1 MHYRLKSL
9 SLVTLVLSLF
19 FPIGVAESKT
29 KGIIPA
35 TLTANTETTKQSKAE
50 ALRLNNSSFPDHNLR
65 VNQVLAQNP
74 NNQKTQAEILLQKGE
89 ELLINEQP
97 QAALQIFQQALTIY
111 RQIKN
116 SQGEGESIRLIA
128 KAYYDLKDENKA
140 MTYYE
145 QALQIAE
152 TIKNLALKGRTLN
165 NLGSLYSKR
174 DLSERAISYYQ
185 EALKI
190 AQSINNFDLQAKVNF
205 SLGVEYQLAL
215 GNSDRA
221 AKYYKESLINAQKSK
236 NHDTEVWVL
245 FNLAAINSSSDQVK
259 AINLLEQALVIVRQ
273 GSNSTAEKQILRKY
287 EPSLLIK
294 LGVNYWLFGLVKGI
308 NKDQAGIQFINKA
321 LQYFQDAVKVAK
333 ETGAII
339 KQGQA
344 LLQIVQIYNLQNQS
358 SKALE
363 ALEQAVKIFQQ
374 QNNTQ
379 IQLRDTLSN
388 LAQAYQTRGQLEKSL
403 TYYQQALVVGEKVV
417 TKSPVDI
424 VEKNL
429 EQKDILTSIAGI
441 YDSLSKY
448 EQSIKFH
455 QQSVDIL
462 TSTLK
467 YIEGLK
473 QDKKITS
480 ERQKK
485 FFVDSMIQ
493 VKRSIGLSYT
503 LMQKNYAFLGQP
515 DEVKKVDQ
523 DYEKLRKAHPDAF
536 GSSNSSDSKSSSSE
550 NNLEQNLK
558 SALDDLQRWE
568 ALGVITGKASAL
580 AEVGIAYG
588 KLGQNDRVSEY
599 FQQAIELSEN
609 SPGVQANICWRI
621 GLFYE
626 EQGKH
631 DLAISFHEKA
641 VASAQKA
648 NQKVE
653 QALILHSIGTNNF
666 DIGNLPKAVVAL
678 YEAIKIYE
686 SVRIDLTDKS
696 QISIFEQQSKTYT
709 IVQKILIA
717 QNKFQE
723 ALEVAERGRAR
734 AFVNLL
740 TSRISEKQSNQLT
753 VQPLSIEKIQKIARE
768 QNATIVEYTIAQ
780 PENNQDYPKTW
791 KPSEIYIW
799 VIKSTGEITFKQ
811 VDLKSLNTPLA
822 ELVNTSRISIGAG
835 GRGGIYVEGLK
846 DEQTRDRGGIYVEGL
861 KDEQVQKKN
870 LQTLHEILI
879 APIASLLPTNPE
891 EKVIFIPH
899 DSLFLVPFVALQDKD
914 GKYLIEK
921 HTILTAPAIQ
931 VLDLTHQQRQKVRGK
946 DILVMGNPEMPK
958 VGIDLVQ
965 LDTLKGAEKETLAI
979 AKFFKTEA
987 ITGKDA
993 TKAAL
998 KQKLS
1003 SARIIHLATHGL
1015 LADTDKSIPTAIA
1028 LAPTKNDD
1036 GLLTPAEIVD
1046 LSINA
1051 ELVVLSACDT
1061 GRGAIT
1067 GDGVIGL
1074 SRSLITAGA
1083 PSVIVSLWSVP
1094 DAPTAELMMEFYQ
1107 QWQQNPDKA
1116 VALRNAMLKTMKKSP
1131 APVNWA
1137 AFTLIG
1143 ESK

>member
-1 MHYRLKSL
+1 MYYRLKSL
-9 SLVTLVLSLF
+9 SLVTLVLSLS

-35 TLTANTETTKQSKAE
+35 TLTANTETTEQSRGE

-74 NNQKTQAEILLQKGE
+74 NNQKTQAERLLQKGE

-111 RQIKN
+111 RKIKN

-190 AQSINNFDLQAKVNF
+190 AQAINNFDLQAKVNF

-259 AINLLEQALVIVRQ
+259 AINLLEQALLIVRQ

-294 LGVNYWLFGLVKGI
+294 QGLNYWLFGLVNGL
-308 NKDQAGIQFINKA
+308 NKDPEAAIQINKA
-321 LQYFQDAVKVAK
+321 LQYFQEAVTVAK

-344 LLQIVQIYNLQNQS
+344 LLQIVQIYNFQNQS
-358 SKALE
+358 SKAL
-363 ALEQAVKIFQQ
+363 ATLEQAVKIFQQ
-374 QNNTQ
+374 ENNTQ

-388 LAQAYQTRGQLEKSL
+388 LAQAYQSRGQLEKSL

-429 EQKDILTSIAGI
+429 AQENIITSIAGI

-448 EQSIKFH
+448 EQSIKFY

-493 VKRSIGLSYT
+493 VKRSISVSYT
-503 LMQKNYAFLGQP
+503 LMKKNYAFLGQP
-515 DEVKKVDQ
+515 DEIKKVAQ
-523 DYEKLRKAHPDAF
+523 DYEKLRKAHADAF

-550 NNLEQNLK
+550 NKLEQNLK

-580 AEVGIAYG
+580 ANVGIAYG

-599 FQQAIELSEN
+599 FQQAIELSKDA
-609 SPGVQANICWRI
+609 PQIQANIFLLI
-621 GLFYE
+621 GLFYA

-648 NQKVE
+648 NLKVE
-653 QALILHSIGTNNF
+653 KAINLHQIGIHNF

-709 IVQKILIA
+709 ILQKILIA
-717 QNKFQE
+717 QNKFQQ

-740 TSRISEKQSNQLT
+740 TSRISEKQNNQLT
-753 VQPLSIEKIQKIARE
+753 VQPLTIKKIQKIARE

-780 PENNQDYPKTW
+780 SENNQDYPKTW

-799 VIKSTGEITFKQ
+799 VIKPTGEITFKQ

-822 ELVNTSRISIGAG
+822 ELVKNSRFSIDP
-835 GRGGIYVEGLK
+835 R
-846 DEQTRDRGGIYVEGL
+846 DRDRGAIEVKPTGAP
-861 KDEQVQKKN
+861 VQKEN
-870 LQTLHEILI
+870 LQKLHEILI

-914 GKYLIEK
+914 SKYLIEK

-979 AKFFKTEA
+979 AKFFQDKLLKTKA

-993 TKAAL
+993 TKAAF

-1036 GLLTPAEIVD
+1036 GLLTPAEIID

-1067 GDGVIGL
+1067 GDGVVGL
-1074 SRSLITAGA
+1074 SRAFITAGA
-1083 PSVIVSLWSVP
+1083 PSVIVSLWAVP
-1094 DAPTAELMMEFYQ
+1094 DTPTAELMTEFYQ

-1116 VALRNAMLKTMKKSP
+1116 VALRNAMLNTMKKRP

>member
-1 MHYRLKSL
+1 MYYRLKSL
-9 SLVTLVLSLF
+9 SLVTLVLSLS

-35 TLTANTETTKQSKAE
+35 TLTANTETTEQSRGE

-74 NNQKTQAEILLQKGE
+74 NNQKTQAERLLQKGE

-111 RQIKN
+111 RKIKN

-190 AQSINNFDLQAKVNF
+190 AQAINNFDLQAKVNF

-259 AINLLEQALVIVRQ
+259 AINLLEQALLIVRQ

-294 LGVNYWLFGLVKGI
+294 QGLNYWLFGLVNGL
-308 NKDQAGIQFINKA
+308 NKDPEAAIQINKA
-321 LQYFQDAVKVAK
+321 LQYFQEAVTVAK

-344 LLQIVQIYNLQNQS
+344 LLQIVQIYNFQNQS
-358 SKALE
+358 SKAL
-363 ALEQAVKIFQQ
+363 ATLEQAVKIFQQ
-374 QNNTQ
+374 ENNTQ

-388 LAQAYQTRGQLEKSL
+388 LAQAYQSRGQLEKSL

-429 EQKDILTSIAGI
+429 AQENIITSIAGI

-448 EQSIKFH
+448 EQSIKFY

-493 VKRSIGLSYT
+493 VKRSISVSYT
-503 LMQKNYAFLGQP
+503 LMKKNYAFLGQP
-515 DEVKKVDQ
+515 DEIKKVAQ
-523 DYEKLRKAHPDAF
+523 DYEKLRKAHADAF

-550 NNLEQNLK
+550 NKLEQNLK

-580 AEVGIAYG
+580 ANVGIAYG

-599 FQQAIELSEN
+599 FQQAIELSKDA
-609 SPGVQANICWRI
+609 PQIQANIFLLI
-621 GLFYE
+621 GLFYA

-648 NQKVE
+648 NLKVE
-653 QALILHSIGTNNF
+653 KAINLHQIGIHNF

-709 IVQKILIA
+709 ILQKILIA
-717 QNKFQE
+717 QNKFQQ

-753 VQPLSIEKIQKIARE
+753 VQPLTIKKIQKIARE

-780 PENNQDYPKTW
+780 SENNQDYPKTW

-799 VIKSTGEITFKQ
+799 VIKPTGEITFKQ

-822 ELVNTSRISIGAG
+822 ELVKNSRFSIDP
-835 GRGGIYVEGLK
+835 R
-846 DEQTRDRGGIYVEGL
+846 DRDRGAIEVKPTGAP
-861 KDEQVQKKN
+861 VQKEN
-870 LQTLHEILI
+870 LQKLHEILI

-914 GKYLIEK
+914 SKYLIEK

-931 VLDLTHQQRQKVRGK
+931 VLELTHQQRQKVRGK
-946 DILVMGNPEMPK
+946 DVLVMGNPIMPK
-958 VGIDLVQ
+958 VGKGKNSVQ
-965 LDTLKGAEKETLAI
+965 LKPLEGAEKETLAI
-979 AKFFKTEA
+979 AKFFKTKA

-1094 DAPTAELMMEFYQ
+1094 DAPTAELMTEFYQ

>member
-1 MHYRLKSL
+1 MFTVHYRLKSL

-515 DEVKKVDQ
+515 DEVKKVAQ

-550 NNLEQNLK
+550 NKLEQNLK

-599 FQQAIELSEN
+599 FQKAIELSKDA
-609 SPGVQANICWRI
+609 PQIQANIFLLI
-621 GLFYE
+621 GLFYA

-648 NQKVE
+648 NLKVE
-653 QALILHSIGTNNF
+653 QAINLHQIGIHNF

-709 IVQKILIA
+709 ILQKILIA

-753 VQPLSIEKIQKIARE
+753 VQPLTIEKIQKIARE

-791 KPSEIYIW
+791 NPSEIYIW
-799 VIKSTGEITFKQ
+799 VIKPTGEITFKQ

-822 ELVNTSRISIGAG
+822 ELVNNSRISIGAG
-835 GRGGIYVEGLK
+835 GRGAIEVKPTGAP
-846 DEQTRDRGGIYVEGL
+846 
-861 KDEQVQKKN
+861 VQKEN
-870 LQTLHEILI
+870 LQTLHKILI

-899 DSLFLVPFVALQDKD
+899 ESLFLVPFVALQDKD

-946 DILVMGNPEMPK
+946 DVLVMGNPIMPK

-979 AKFFKTEA
+979 AKFFKTKA

>member
-1 MHYRLKSL
+1 MYYRLKSL
-9 SLVTLVLSLF
+9 SLVTLVLSLS

-35 TLTANTETTKQSKAE
+35 TLTANTETTEQSRGE

-74 NNQKTQAEILLQKGE
+74 NNQKTQAERLLQKGE

-111 RQIKN
+111 RKIKN

-190 AQSINNFDLQAKVNF
+190 AQAINNFDLQAKVNF

-236 NHDTEVWVL
+236 NHNTEVWVL

-259 AINLLEQALVIVRQ
+259 AINLLEQALLIVRQ

-294 LGVNYWLFGLVKGI
+294 QGLNYWLFGLVNGL
-308 NKDQAGIQFINKA
+308 NKDPEAAIQINKA
-321 LQYFQDAVKVAK
+321 LQYFQEAVTVAK

-344 LLQIVQIYNLQNQS
+344 LLQIVQIYNFQNQS
-358 SKALE
+358 SKAL
-363 ALEQAVKIFQQ
+363 ATLEQAVKIFQQ
-374 QNNTQ
+374 ENNTQ

-388 LAQAYQTRGQLEKSL
+388 LAQAYQSRGQLEKSL

-429 EQKDILTSIAGI
+429 AQENIITSIAGI

-448 EQSIKFH
+448 EQSIKFY

-493 VKRSIGLSYT
+493 VKRSISVSYT
-503 LMQKNYAFLGQP
+503 LMKKNYAFLGQP
-515 DEVKKVDQ
+515 DEIKKVAQ
-523 DYEKLRKAHPDAF
+523 DYEKLRKAHADAF

-550 NNLEQNLK
+550 NKLEQNLK

-580 AEVGIAYG
+580 ANVGIAYG

-599 FQQAIELSEN
+599 FQQAIELSKDA
-609 SPGVQANICWRI
+609 PQIQANIFLLI
-621 GLFYE
+621 GLFYA

-648 NQKVE
+648 NLKVE
-653 QALILHSIGTNNF
+653 KAINLHQIGIHNF

-709 IVQKILIA
+709 ILQKILIA
-717 QNKFQE
+717 QNKFQQ

-753 VQPLSIEKIQKIARE
+753 VQPLTIKKIQKIARE

-780 PENNQDYPKTW
+780 SENNQDYPKTW

-799 VIKSTGEITFKQ
+799 VIKPTGEITFKQ

-822 ELVNTSRISIGAG
+822 ELVKNSRFSIDP
-835 GRGGIYVEGLK
+835 R
-846 DEQTRDRGGIYVEGL
+846 DRDRGAIEVKPTGAP
-861 KDEQVQKKN
+861 VQKEN
-870 LQTLHEILI
+870 LQKLHEILI

-914 GKYLIEK
+914 SKYLIEK

-931 VLDLTHQQRQKVRGK
+931 VLELTHQQRQKVRGK
-946 DILVMGNPEMPK
+946 DVLVMGNPIMPK
-958 VGIDLVQ
+958 VGKGKNSVQ
-965 LDTLKGAEKETLAI
+965 LKPLEGAEKETLAI
-979 AKFFKTEA
+979 AKFFKTKA

-1094 DAPTAELMMEFYQ
+1094 DAPTAELMTEFYQ

>member
-1 MHYRLKSL
+1 LKARHSRHFQTIL
-9 SLVTLVLSLF
+9 QVFTRISAQYPL
-19 FPIGVAESKT
+19 
-29 KGIIPA
+29 A
-35 TLTANTETTKQSKAE
+35 T
-50 ALRLNNSSFPDHNLR
+50 
-65 VNQVLAQNP
+65 
-74 NNQKTQAEILLQKGE
+74 
-89 ELLINEQP
+89 
-97 QAALQIFQQALTIY
+97 
-111 RQIKN
+111 
-116 SQGEGESIRLIA
+116 
-128 KAYYDLKDENKA
+128 
-140 MTYYE
+140 
-145 QALQIAE
+145 
-152 TIKNLALKGRTLN
+152 
-165 NLGSLYSKR
+165 
-174 DLSERAISYYQ
+174 
-185 EALKI
+185 
-190 AQSINNFDLQAKVNF
+190 
-205 SLGVEYQLAL
+205 
-215 GNSDRA
+215 
-221 AKYYKESLINAQKSK
+221 
-236 NHDTEVWVL
+236 
-245 FNLAAINSSSDQVK
+245 
-259 AINLLEQALVIVRQ
+259 
-273 GSNSTAEKQILRKY
+273 
-287 EPSLLIK
+287 
-294 LGVNYWLFGLVKGI
+294 
-308 NKDQAGIQFINKA
+308 
-321 LQYFQDAVKVAK
+321 
-333 ETGAII
+333 
-339 KQGQA
+339 
-344 LLQIVQIYNLQNQS
+344 
-358 SKALE
+358 
-363 ALEQAVKIFQQ
+363 LEQAVKIFQQ
-374 QNNTQ
+374 ENNTQ

-429 EQKDILTSIAGI
+429 AQENIITSIASI

-480 ERQKK
+480 ERQRK
-485 FFVDSMIQ
+485 FFVDSMINI
-493 VKRSIGLSYT
+493 KRSIRGSYIS
-503 LMQKNYAFLGQP
+503 MGKNYAFLGQP

-523 DYEKLRKAHPDAF
+523 DYEKLRKAHPSAF
-536 GSSNSSDSKSSSSE
+536 GSSNSSDRKSSSSE

-558 SALDDLQRWE
+558 SALDDLAQWD

-580 AEVGIAYG
+580 ANVGIAYG

-609 SPGVQANICWRI
+609 SPGIQANICWRI

-709 IVQKILIA
+709 ILQKILIA
-717 QNKFQE
+717 QNKFQQ

-753 VQPLSIEKIQKIARE
+753 VQPLSIEKIQKIAKE

-780 PENNQDYPKTW
+780 SENNQDYPKTW
-791 KPSEIYIW
+791 NLSEMYIW
-799 VIKSTGEITFKQ
+799 VVKPTGEITFKQ

-822 ELVNTSRISIGAG
+822 ELVNNSRISIGA
-835 GRGGIYVEGLK
+835 RG
-846 DEQTRDRGGIYVEGL
+846 RGGIYVEGL

-899 DSLFLVPFVALQDKD
+899 ESLFLVPFVALQDKD
-914 GKYLIEK
+914 SKYLIEK

-946 DILVMGNPEMPK
+946 DVLVMGNPIMPK
-958 VGIDLVQ
+958 VGVPLVQ
-965 LDTLKGAEKETLAI
+965 LDPLKGAEKEALTI
-979 AKFFKTEA
+979 ANFFKTKA

-1028 LAPTKNDD
+1028 LAPTKNDN

>member
-1 MHYRLKSL
+1 VYYRLKSL
-9 SLVTLVLSLF
+9 SLVTLVLSLS

-35 TLTANTETTKQSKAE
+35 TLTANTETTEQSRGE

-74 NNQKTQAEILLQKGE
+74 NNQKTQAERLLQKGE

-111 RQIKN
+111 RKIKN

-190 AQSINNFDLQAKVNF
+190 AQAINNFDLQAKVNF

-259 AINLLEQALVIVRQ
+259 AINLLEQALLIVRQ

-294 LGVNYWLFGLVKGI
+294 QGLNYWLFGLVNGL
-308 NKDQAGIQFINKA
+308 NKDPEAAIQINKA
-321 LQYFQDAVKVAK
+321 LQYFQEAVTVAK

-344 LLQIVQIYNLQNQS
+344 LLQIVQIYNFQNQS
-358 SKALE
+358 SKAL
-363 ALEQAVKIFQQ
+363 ATLEQAVKIFQQ
-374 QNNTQ
+374 ENNTQ

-388 LAQAYQTRGQLEKSL
+388 LAQAYQSRGQLEKSL

-429 EQKDILTSIAGI
+429 AQENIITSIAGI

-448 EQSIKFH
+448 EQSIKFY

-493 VKRSIGLSYT
+493 VKRSISVSYT
-503 LMQKNYAFLGQP
+503 LMKKNYAFLGQP
-515 DEVKKVDQ
+515 DEIKKVAQ
-523 DYEKLRKAHPDAF
+523 DYEKLRKAHADAF

-550 NNLEQNLK
+550 NKLEQNLK

-580 AEVGIAYG
+580 ANVGIAYG

-599 FQQAIELSEN
+599 FQQAIELSKDA
-609 SPGVQANICWRI
+609 PQIQANIFLLI
-621 GLFYE
+621 GLFYA

-648 NQKVE
+648 NLKVE
-653 QALILHSIGTNNF
+653 KAINLHQIGIHNF

-709 IVQKILIA
+709 ILQKILIA
-717 QNKFQE
+717 QNKFQQ

-740 TSRISEKQSNQLT
+740 TSRISEKQNNQLT
-753 VQPLSIEKIQKIARE
+753 VQPLTIKKIQKIARE

-780 PENNQDYPKTW
+780 SENNQDYPKTW

-799 VIKSTGEITFKQ
+799 VIKPTGEITFKQ

-822 ELVNTSRISIGAG
+822 ELVKNSRFSIDP
-835 GRGGIYVEGLK
+835 R
-846 DEQTRDRGGIYVEGL
+846 DRDRGAIEVKPTGAP
-861 KDEQVQKKN
+861 VQKEN
-870 LQTLHEILI
+870 LQKLHEILI

-914 GKYLIEK
+914 SKYLIEK

-979 AKFFKTEA
+979 AKFFQDKLLKTKA

-993 TKAAL
+993 TKAAF

-1036 GLLTPAEIVD
+1036 GLLTPAEIID

-1067 GDGVIGL
+1067 GDGVVGL
-1074 SRSLITAGA
+1074 SRAFITAGA
-1083 PSVIVSLWSVP
+1083 PSVIVSLWAVP
-1094 DAPTAELMMEFYQ
+1094 DTPTAELMTEFYQ

-1116 VALRNAMLKTMKKSP
+1116 VALRNAMLNTMKKRP

>member
-1 MHYRLKSL
+1 VYYRLKSL
-9 SLVTLVLSLF
+9 SLVTLVLSLS

-35 TLTANTETTKQSKAE
+35 TLTANTETTEQSRGE

-74 NNQKTQAEILLQKGE
+74 NNQKTQAERLLQKGE

-111 RQIKN
+111 RKIKN

-190 AQSINNFDLQAKVNF
+190 AQAINNFDLQAKVNF

-236 NHDTEVWVL
+236 NHNTEVWVL

-259 AINLLEQALVIVRQ
+259 AINLLEQALLIVRQ

-294 LGVNYWLFGLVKGI
+294 QGLNYWLFGLVNGL
-308 NKDQAGIQFINKA
+308 NKDPEAAIQINKA
-321 LQYFQDAVKVAK
+321 LQYFQEAVTVAK

-344 LLQIVQIYNLQNQS
+344 LLQIVQIYNFQNQS
-358 SKALE
+358 SKAL
-363 ALEQAVKIFQQ
+363 ATLEQAVKIFQQ
-374 QNNTQ
+374 ENNTQ

-388 LAQAYQTRGQLEKSL
+388 LAQAYQSRGQLEKSL

-429 EQKDILTSIAGI
+429 AQENIITSIAGI

-448 EQSIKFH
+448 EQSIKFY

-493 VKRSIGLSYT
+493 VKRSISVSYT
-503 LMQKNYAFLGQP
+503 LMKKNYAFLGQP
-515 DEVKKVDQ
+515 DEIKKVAQ
-523 DYEKLRKAHPDAF
+523 DYEKLRKAHADAF

-550 NNLEQNLK
+550 NKLEQNLK

-580 AEVGIAYG
+580 ANVGIAYG

-599 FQQAIELSEN
+599 FQQAIELSKDA
-609 SPGVQANICWRI
+609 PQIQANIFLLI
-621 GLFYE
+621 GLFYA

-648 NQKVE
+648 NLKVE
-653 QALILHSIGTNNF
+653 KAINLHQIGIHNF

-709 IVQKILIA
+709 ILQKILIA
-717 QNKFQE
+717 QNKFQQ

-753 VQPLSIEKIQKIARE
+753 VQPLTIKKIQKIARE

-780 PENNQDYPKTW
+780 SENNQDYPKTW

-799 VIKSTGEITFKQ
+799 VIKPTGEITFKQ

-822 ELVNTSRISIGAG
+822 ELVKNSRFSIDP
-835 GRGGIYVEGLK
+835 R
-846 DEQTRDRGGIYVEGL
+846 DRDRGAIEVKPTGAP
-861 KDEQVQKKN
+861 VQKEN
-870 LQTLHEILI
+870 LQKLHEILI

-914 GKYLIEK
+914 SKYLIEK

-931 VLDLTHQQRQKVRGK
+931 VLELTHQQRQKVRGK
-946 DILVMGNPEMPK
+946 DVLVMGNPIMPK
-958 VGIDLVQ
+958 VGKGKNSVQ
-965 LDTLKGAEKETLAI
+965 LKPLEGAEKETLAI
-979 AKFFKTEA
+979 AKFFKTKA

-1094 DAPTAELMMEFYQ
+1094 DAPTAELMTEFYQ

>member
-1 MHYRLKSL
+1 VFTVHYRLKSL

-515 DEVKKVDQ
+515 DEVKKVAQ

-550 NNLEQNLK
+550 NKLEQNLK

-599 FQQAIELSEN
+599 FQKAIELSKDA
-609 SPGVQANICWRI
+609 PQIQANIFLLI
-621 GLFYE
+621 GLFYA

-648 NQKVE
+648 NLKVE
-653 QALILHSIGTNNF
+653 QAINLHQIGIHNF

-709 IVQKILIA
+709 ILQKILIA

-753 VQPLSIEKIQKIARE
+753 VQPLTIEKIQKIARE

-791 KPSEIYIW
+791 NPSEIYIW
-799 VIKSTGEITFKQ
+799 VIKPTGEITFKQ

-822 ELVNTSRISIGAG
+822 ELVNNSRISIGAG
-835 GRGGIYVEGLK
+835 GRGAIEVKPTGAP
-846 DEQTRDRGGIYVEGL
+846 
-861 KDEQVQKKN
+861 VQKEN
-870 LQTLHEILI
+870 LQTLHKILI

-899 DSLFLVPFVALQDKD
+899 ESLFLVPFVALQDKD

-946 DILVMGNPEMPK
+946 DVLVMGNPIMPK

-979 AKFFKTEA
+979 AKFFKTKA

>member
-9 SLVTLVLSLF
+9 SLVTLVLSLS

-35 TLTANTETTKQSKAE
+35 TLTANTETTEQSRAE

-65 VNQVLAQNP
+65 INQVLAQNP
-74 NNQKTQAEILLQKGE
+74 NNQKTQAERLLQKGE

-190 AQSINNFDLQAKVNF
+190 AQAINNFDLQAKVNF

-221 AKYYKESLINAQKSK
+221 AKYYEESLINAQKSK

-245 FNLAAINSSSDQVK
+245 YNLAAIYSSSDQVK

-273 GSNSTAEKQILRKY
+273 GNNSTAEKQILRKY

-294 LGVNYWLFGLVKGI
+294 QGLNYWLFGLVNGL
-308 NKDQAGIQFINKA
+308 NKDPEAAIQINKA
-321 LQYFQDAVKVAK
+321 LQYFQEAVTVAK

-344 LLQIVQIYNLQNQS
+344 LLQIVQIYNFQNQS
-358 SKALE
+358 SKAL
-363 ALEQAVKIFQQ
+363 ATLEQAVKIFQQ
-374 QNNTQ
+374 ENNTQ

-388 LAQAYQTRGQLEKSL
+388 LAQAYQSRGQLEKSL
-403 TYYQQALVVGEKVV
+403 TYYQQALVVGEKVI

-429 EQKDILTSIAGI
+429 AQENIITSIAGI

-448 EQSIKFH
+448 EQSIKFY

-493 VKRSIGLSYT
+493 VKRSISVSYT
-503 LMQKNYAFLGQP
+503 LMKKNYAFLGQP
-515 DEVKKVDQ
+515 DEIKKVDQ

-536 GSSNSSDSKSSSSE
+536 VSSNSSDSKSSSSE

-558 SALDDLQRWE
+558 SALDNLQRWE

-599 FQQAIELSEN
+599 FQQAIELSKDA
-609 SPGVQANICWRI
+609 PQIQANIFLLI
-621 GLFYE
+621 GLFYA

-648 NQKVE
+648 NLKLE
-653 QALILHSIGTNNF
+653 QAINLHEIGINNF
-666 DIGNLPKAVVAL
+666 DIGNLPQAVVAL

-709 IVQKILIA
+709 ILQKILIA

-740 TSRISEKQSNQLT
+740 TSRISEKQSNQLN
-753 VQPLSIEKIQKIARE
+753 VQPLTIEKIQKIARE

-791 KPSEIYIW
+791 NPSEIYIW
-799 VIKSTGEITFKQ
+799 VIKPTGEITFKQ

-822 ELVNTSRISIGAG
+822 QLVNNSRFSMGAG
-835 GRGGIYVEGLK
+835 GRSIKVTPTGAPI
-846 DEQTRDRGGIYVEGL
+846 
-861 KDEQVQKKN
+861 QKEN
-870 LQTLHEILI
+870 LQTLHKILI

-931 VLDLTHQQRQKVRGK
+931 VLELTHQQRQKVRGK
-946 DILVMGNPEMPK
+946 DVLVMGNPIMPK
-958 VGIDLVQ
+958 VGKGKNSVQ
-965 LDTLKGAEKETLAI
+965 LNPLEGAEKETLAI
-979 AKFFKTEA
+979 ANFFKTKA

-1094 DAPTAELMMEFYQ
+1094 DAPTAELMTEFYQ

>member
-1 MHYRLKSL
+1 MQVFTRISAQYPL
-9 SLVTLVLSLF
+9 
-19 FPIGVAESKT
+19 
-29 KGIIPA
+29 A
-35 TLTANTETTKQSKAE
+35 T
-50 ALRLNNSSFPDHNLR
+50 
-65 VNQVLAQNP
+65 
-74 NNQKTQAEILLQKGE
+74 
-89 ELLINEQP
+89 
-97 QAALQIFQQALTIY
+97 
-111 RQIKN
+111 
-116 SQGEGESIRLIA
+116 
-128 KAYYDLKDENKA
+128 
-140 MTYYE
+140 
-145 QALQIAE
+145 
-152 TIKNLALKGRTLN
+152 
-165 NLGSLYSKR
+165 
-174 DLSERAISYYQ
+174 
-185 EALKI
+185 
-190 AQSINNFDLQAKVNF
+190 
-205 SLGVEYQLAL
+205 
-215 GNSDRA
+215 
-221 AKYYKESLINAQKSK
+221 
-236 NHDTEVWVL
+236 
-245 FNLAAINSSSDQVK
+245 
-259 AINLLEQALVIVRQ
+259 
-273 GSNSTAEKQILRKY
+273 
-287 EPSLLIK
+287 
-294 LGVNYWLFGLVKGI
+294 
-308 NKDQAGIQFINKA
+308 
-321 LQYFQDAVKVAK
+321 
-333 ETGAII
+333 
-339 KQGQA
+339 
-344 LLQIVQIYNLQNQS
+344 
-358 SKALE
+358 
-363 ALEQAVKIFQQ
+363 LEQAVKIFQQ
-374 QNNTQ
+374 ENNTQ

-429 EQKDILTSIAGI
+429 AQENIITSIASI

-480 ERQKK
+480 ERQRK
-485 FFVDSMIQ
+485 FFVDSMINI
-493 VKRSIGLSYT
+493 KRSIRGSYIS
-503 LMQKNYAFLGQP
+503 MGKNYAFLGQP

-523 DYEKLRKAHPDAF
+523 DYEKLRKAHPSAF
-536 GSSNSSDSKSSSSE
+536 GSSNSSDRKSSSSE

-558 SALDDLQRWE
+558 SALDDLAQWD

-580 AEVGIAYG
+580 ANVGIAYG

-609 SPGVQANICWRI
+609 SPGIQANICWRI

-709 IVQKILIA
+709 ILQKILIA
-717 QNKFQE
+717 QNKFQQ

-753 VQPLSIEKIQKIARE
+753 VQPLSIEKIQKIAKE

-780 PENNQDYPKTW
+780 SENNQDYPKTW
-791 KPSEIYIW
+791 NLSEMYIW
-799 VIKSTGEITFKQ
+799 VVKPTGEITFKQ

-822 ELVNTSRISIGAG
+822 ELVNNSRISIGA
-835 GRGGIYVEGLK
+835 RG
-846 DEQTRDRGGIYVEGL
+846 RGGIYVEGL

-899 DSLFLVPFVALQDKD
+899 ESLFLVPFVALQDKD
-914 GKYLIEK
+914 SKYLIEK

-946 DILVMGNPEMPK
+946 DVLVMGNPIMPK
-958 VGIDLVQ
+958 VGVPLVQ
-965 LDTLKGAEKETLAI
+965 LDPLKGAEKEALTI
-979 AKFFKTEA
+979 ANFFKTKA

-1028 LAPTKNDD
+1028 LAPTKNDN